1 MQTKILVYF
10 LFLITLRGSGQITVD
25 YELFIS
31 VGDSIVEHY
40 DNQPHFNITPGA
52 EGENVIWDFQF
63 LESDFTDTLSI
74 VSSSETAFSEHF
86 SATDIAL
93 YLSSTPNVAAFFN
106 KTEDDLQYTGTG
118 YYDQGKIVIDA
129 QNKRSILKYPLQ
141 YLDEAYQV
149 LKEERILFKDSIK
162 VLTTS
167 EYQYKVD
174 AWGDLK
180 LPTGLFFALR
190 VKRSLKITDAY
201 YRLSGFWWEKY
212 QEKVFSNITYEWWTD
227 NPNAKH
233 HIAYFVMDSNN
244 EKVLHA
250 SFIPAIPFEEKIEQ
264 VEQHFDL
271 IVYPNPAQSVINI
284 NLPAGKKYA
293 NIYSFSG
300 QLVHSETLF
309 SEKGQINVSRFSSGL
324 YVLVLKSDSGEIL
337 GKSKFIKR

>member
-1 MQTKILVYF
+1 MKAKIIVYF
-10 LFLITLRGSGQITVD
+10 LFLITIEGFGQITVD
-25 YELFIS
+25 YAQFIS

-40 DNQPHFNITPGA
+40 DRSPNINITPGDK
-52 EGENVIWDFQF
+52 GENVTWDFQF

-74 VSSSETAFSEHF
+74 VSSSKTPFSEYF
-86 SATDIAL
+86 SASDLAL
-93 YLSSTPNVAAFFN
+93 CLSSTLDVASFFN
-106 KTEDDLQYTGTG
+106 KTEDDLQYKGTG
-118 YYDQGKIVIDA
+118 YYDQGKMIIDD
-129 QNKRSILKYPLQ
+129 QNKRSILKYPLR
-141 YLDEAYQV
+141 YLDEDYQV

-167 EYQYKVD
+167 EYHYKVD

-190 VKRSLKITDAY
+190 VKRSLTITNAY
-201 YRLSGFWWEKY
+201 YRLSGFRWEKY
-212 QEKVFSNITYEWWTD
+212 QEKVFPNITYEWWTD

-233 HIAYFVMDSNN
+233 YIAYLVMDSNN

-250 SFIPAIPFEEKIEQ
+250 SFIPAIPFKEKIEQ

-271 IVYPNPAQSVINI
+271 IVYPNPAQSVINM
-284 NLPAGKKYA
+284 NLPTGKKYA

-309 SEKGQINVSRFSSGL
+309 SEKSQINVSRFSSGL
-324 YVLVLKSDSGEIL
+324 YVLVLKSEAGEIL

>member
-1 MQTKILVYF
+1 MKAKIIAYF
-10 LFLITLRGSGQITVD
+10 LFLITIEGFGQITVD
-25 YELFIS
+25 YEQFIS

-40 DNQPHFNITPGA
+40 DSQPHFNITPGD
-52 EGENVIWDFQF
+52 EGENVTWDFQF

-74 VSSSETAFSEHF
+74 VSPSKTRFSEHF
-86 SATDIAL
+86 SASDIAL
-93 YLSSTPNVAAFFN
+93 CLSSTPDVASFFN
-106 KTEDDLQYTGTG
+106 KTDDNLQYTGTG
-118 YYDQGKIVIDA
+118 YYDQSKMVIDT

-141 YLDEAYQV
+141 YLDEDYQV
-149 LKEERILFKDSIK
+149 LKEEKILFKDSIK
-162 VLTTS
+162 VLTTL
-167 EYQYKVD
+167 EYHYKVD

-190 VKRSLKITDAY
+190 VKRSLTITDAY
-201 YRLSGFWWEKY
+201 YKLSGFWWEKY
-212 QEKVFSNITYEWWTD
+212 QEKIFPNITYEWWTD

-233 HIAYFVMDSNN
+233 HIAYLVMDSSN

-250 SFIPAIPFEEKIEQ
+250 SFIPAIPFKEKIEQ
-264 VEQHFDL
+264 VKQNFDL
-271 IVYPNPAQSVINI
+271 TLYPNPAQSVINM

-324 YVLVLKSDSGEIL
+324 YVLVLKSDSGEIF
-337 GKSKFIKR
+337 GTSKFIKR